1 MQLRLLAMN
10 FKLLVGYCG
19 IKSTLNKRCISIIEK
34 LVYILQVMKNKKDR
48 NIYETPQMD
57 FVELLLEQSI
67 LQTSGGEEDLKITIP
82 TMGWDN

>member
-1 MQLRLLAMN
+1 
-10 FKLLVGYCG
+10 
-19 IKSTLNKRCISIIEK
+19 
-34 LVYILQVMKNKKDR
+34 MKNKKDR